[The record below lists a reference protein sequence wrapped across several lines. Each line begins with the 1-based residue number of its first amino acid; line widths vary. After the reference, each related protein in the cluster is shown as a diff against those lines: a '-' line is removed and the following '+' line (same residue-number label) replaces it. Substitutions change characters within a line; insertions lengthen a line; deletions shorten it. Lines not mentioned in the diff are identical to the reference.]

1 MSLLSEATRREIL
14 DCTKHYPQKRAALLP
29 ALHAAQR
36 ELGWISNET
45 MKEVAQL
52 LDLRPADV
60 LEVVTFYTMFNQEQ
74 IGRHHIQVCR
84 NISCALLGARRIT
97 RHISGKLGIKTGE
110 TTPDGRFTL
119 SEVEC
124 LGSCG
129 TAPMLMLNDEYHE
142 NLTEPRVDE
151 ILDDLP

>member
-1 MSLLSEATRREIL
+1 MSLLNESARKEIL
-14 DCTKHYPQKRAALLP
+14 DFTKRYPEKRSALLP
-29 ALHAAQR
+29 ALHVLQR
-36 ELGWISNET
+36 DHGWISEEG
-45 MKEVAQL
+45 MSEVAAL

-60 LEVVTFYTMFNQEQ
+60 LEVVTFYTMFNQRK

-97 RHISGKLGIKTGE
+97 RHISSKLGIEVGG

-119 SEVEC
+119 GEVEC

-142 NLTEPRVDE
+142 NLNEPRVDE
-151 ILDDLP
+151 ILEDLS